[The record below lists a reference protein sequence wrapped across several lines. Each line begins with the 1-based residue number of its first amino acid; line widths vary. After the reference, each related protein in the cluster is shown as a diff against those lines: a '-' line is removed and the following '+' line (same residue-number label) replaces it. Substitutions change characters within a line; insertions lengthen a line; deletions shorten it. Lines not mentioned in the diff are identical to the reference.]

1 MAKISITLVKS
12 LNGRI
17 ANQKANAEVL
27 GLTKIGK
34 TVVREDTPAVRG
46 SINKISHL
54 VEVKEIKEN

>member
-1 MAKISITLVKS
+1 MAKISITLKKS

-17 ANQKANAEVL
+17 DNQKKNAQAL

-46 SINKISHL
+46 SVAKIAHL
-54 VEVKEIKEN
+54 VEVKEMED

>member
-1 MAKISITLVKS
+1 MAKISMTLIKS

-17 ANQKANAEVL
+17 ANQKANAEAL

-46 SINKISHL
+46 CINKISHL

>member
-17 ANQKANAEVL
+17 ANQKANAKAL
-27 GLTKIGK
+27 GLNKIGK

-46 SINKISHL
+46 CIGKIAHL
-54 VEVKEIKEN
+54 VEVKEIKED

>member
-1 MAKISITLVKS
+1 MAKLSITLTRS

-17 ANQKANAEVL
+17 ANQKANAEAL

-34 TVVREDTPAVRG
+34 SVVREDTPAVRG
-46 SINKISHL
+46 CIAKIAHL